1 MIMYLY
7 FYLISF
13 SLIGYGFVTCKYLK
27 IKNFNFGILGMI
39 GIVSLA
45 LISFASSLFVK
56 HGQIFNFLIL
66 TLGIIFLIF
75 NLGRIKNVKKEI
87 IFTFLS
93 FSLLL
98 LFITVGKNHDDF
110 PYYHFSYIQILTD
123 YSHPYGLG
131 QLNNGFRS
139 PSSIFFIS
147 SIFFLPKIGIYLFHI
162 SPALILGFA
171 NVIFLK
177 IIFDK
182 ENFKKQKIISFLG
195 VMFFSFINIFFYRL
209 AEHGTDRSG
218 MILTLLS
225 IIYLI
230 SLINSRNLNSYKN
243 KNAEELIKIILILFC
258 FAVTIKPYF
267 IVNFLFILPII
278 FFKQLRKI
286 FFDLF
291 FSRTFYFCF
300 SLIFFITF
308 YTFINSG
315 CLIFPLTATCFENLS
330 WSYEKEVINQ
340 VKIWFE
346 LWSKGGANPNFV
358 VDDRVGYISGFNWL
372 PNWIESYFF
381 NKVLDFIAGLLF
393 LSLVIFFTFF
403 QKKNLKNFRN
413 NNLWFIFSLTT
424 LLLVEWFLKHP
435 SLRYGGYHLFALIV
449 FIPLSLRLSY
459 LDIDYNFFIR
469 RSIILLL
476 IVINIFFIRNLIR
489 LNDENSLYGYN
500 PIKSTNYKF
509 IGGDK
514 DFYYRYNKL
523 IKDNYESFKTIEFIG
538 KKNII
543 IKIN

>member
-1 MIMYLY
+1 MTMYLY

-230 SLINSRNLNSYKN
+230 SLINSRNLNS
-243 KNAEELIKIILILFC
+243 
-258 FAVTIKPYF
+258 
-267 IVNFLFILPII
+267 
-278 FFKQLRKI
+278 
-286 FFDLF
+286 
-291 FSRTFYFCF
+291 
-300 SLIFFITF
+300 
-308 YTFINSG
+308 
-315 CLIFPLTATCFENLS
+315 
-330 WSYEKEVINQ
+330 
-340 VKIWFE
+340 
-346 LWSKGGANPNFV
+346 
-358 VDDRVGYISGFNWL
+358 
-372 PNWIESYFF
+372 
-381 NKVLDFIAGLLF
+381 
-393 LSLVIFFTFF
+393 
-403 QKKNLKNFRN
+403 
-413 NNLWFIFSLTT
+413 
-424 LLLVEWFLKHP
+424 
-435 SLRYGGYHLFALIV
+435 
-449 FIPLSLRLSY
+449 
-459 LDIDYNFFIR
+459 
-469 RSIILLL
+469 
-476 IVINIFFIRNLIR
+476 
-489 LNDENSLYGYN
+489 
-500 PIKSTNYKF
+500 
-509 IGGDK
+509 
-514 DFYYRYNKL
+514 
-523 IKDNYESFKTIEFIG
+523 
-538 KKNII
+538 
-543 IKIN
+543 